1 MASVKSLKNT
11 SILAVAQALG
21 LVLKRV
27 GSDNYQWVEHPSLTI
42 NTTRNIFSWFKY
54 DKHGDVFELVQTI
67 REEQTGTRPS
77 FKEAKRFLETGHF
90 DQIEIVEPEKKPF
103 VYSLSEHEVAEMPKA
118 RAYLIHERGLSEETI
133 RFFESQGVLAEAT
146 YRYQG
151 EAEPV
156 VVFKARDREGKVV
169 GASLQ
174 GIVANPTKHERGR
187 LKRLMKGTDGYY
199 GMSVTIGKPKRLV
212 FAEAPID
219 LMSYYELH
227 KNTLSDVRLVAMD
240 GLKEGTIS
248 HYYMA
253 LQAELAGQ
261 EYTFERTK
269 TPRALSRVAAITR
282 TFHDD
287 QNKDIITLAID
298 NDEAGRKFIKKLED
312 KGIGLTSALPPLNK
326 GESKVDWNDYLKQN
340 KEALTEIKDYQVRI
354 QWSESPLFN
363 EQEGT
368 TMSYKTFV
376 QKAYEANEHLF
387 QERHGGTLDTITEYG
402 LHPYQKTKFDLLDP
416 DGTVIDVD
424 LRYNIGD
431 ESQPLS
437 QILEH
442 HPYAQDLAEID
453 QVVIDNIKT
462 SPDKN
467 LEMLNDRTNMS
478 WGSLEETPQGSAEP
492 VSKDDTFEQ
501 TVTSHPTLSYP
512 PLKFSTDN
520 REMSS
525 VRGGYHVITPED
537 LRNLNYYA
545 STLQETAQWYLKT
558 VADSEVVYFY
568 QNGDSVEAMT
578 VNYGREK
585 FAHLTGVRPIGRDLS
600 AVKVLE
606 RFATGQGHF
615 DNITVSRSFVDKI
628 QVLPLFQEIT
638 QAKSFVF
645 DHLSEIKKMKSL
657 NAQRAI
663 RTDNKHLIVAFRTM
677 GDISFPVSVLKPS
690 HKLNLALEREQEGN
704 IILGVF
710 QKKGNTIQTLS
721 INDTI
726 VKDKGQELKALL
738 EAGDLEPLES
748 VVFKEENRQSS
759 LEQVSSVSEEKA
771 ETTTVNDYLAK
782 NDIKGLAAHMKS
794 GIKDYLNSKQYKR
807 FLTTMAKFPRYS
819 TRNIQLILAQNPN
832 ATYVTSFKQWKE
844 TFERSV
850 NKGEKA
856 MRIWA
861 PMTIKQRDPETGKV
875 LLDEKG
881 NEKTAL
887 RFKLVPV
894 FDVSQTKGKDLPK
907 AIHEL
912 EGTHK
917 DYANLYRAAKA
928 YAESKG
934 VKVIIDHTLKEAK
947 GYYAAKDQTIALKGG
962 MSEQQTLKTFFHE
975 LAHSDLHASKE
986 QTANLKYSH
995 AELQAESVAY
1005 VVANHYGFDT
1015 SDYSFG
1021 YLASWVDDKQALS
1034 DLEAQLDIVQREAKA
1049 LITSMDSFL
1058 EAQLTKTPK
1067 VNSLES
1073 RLEALSQEVNVSQ
1086 TVTKEG
1092 EQSLKKDQAE
1102 VQERT

>member
-21 LVLKRV
+21 LDLKRV
-27 GSDNYQWVEHPSLTI
+27 GSDNYQWIEHPSLSI

-90 DQIEIVEPEKKPF
+90 EQIEIVETDKQPF
-103 VYSLSEHEVAEMPKA
+103 VYSLSDHEVVGMPKA
-118 RAYLIHERGLSEETI
+118 KEYLMQERGLSEESI
-133 RFFESQGVLAEAT
+133 HFFQSQGVLAEAT

-174 GIVANPTKHERGR
+174 GIVANPAKHDRGR
-187 LKRLMKGTDGYY
+187 LKRLLKGTDGYY

-227 KNTLSDVRLVAMD
+227 KDSLSDVRLVAMD

-261 EYTFERTK
+261 KYAFERTK
-269 TPRALSRVAAITR
+269 TPRALSRVAAITT
-282 TFHDD
+282 TFQDD

-312 KGIGLTSALPPLNK
+312 KGIGLTPALPPLNK
-326 GESKVDWNDYLKQN
+326 GEGKMDWNDYLKQERRTPL
-340 KEALTEIKDYQVRI
+340 KKDTKKALDQN
-354 QWSESPLFN
+354 S
-363 EQEGT
+363 QEL
-368 TMSYKTFV
+368 M
-376 QKAYEANEHLF
+376 
-387 QERHGGTLDTITEYG
+387 
-402 LHPYQKTKFDLLDP
+402 
-416 DGTVIDVD
+416 
-424 LRYNIGD
+424 
-431 ESQPLS
+431 
-437 QILEH
+437 
-442 HPYAQDLAEID
+442 
-453 QVVIDNIKT
+453 
-462 SPDKN
+462 
-467 LEMLNDRTNMS
+467 NDRTS
-478 WGSLEETPQGSAEP
+478 GGTGFLQPEAEGSATP
-492 VSKDDTFEQ
+492 ASDDAFERS
-501 TVTSHPTLSYP
+501 VTSRPTSSYP
-512 PLKFSTDN
+512 YLHFSTDYGKVQ
-520 REMSS
+520 RK
-525 VRGGYHVITPED
+525 
-537 LRNLNYYA
+537 LFNYYPVKSRDIKRLNQYAA
-545 STLQETAQWYLKT
+545 SIQSVARWYIDELANSKILYVYQDGEDKSLLQVEFDKGNFSHLAGIRPFEEGKRAADFVVDFAEGKGHFSSILVSASLKT
-558 VADSEVVYFY
+558 
-568 QNGDSVEAMT
+568 
-578 VNYGREK
+578 K
-585 FAHLTGVRPIGRDLS
+585 L
-600 AVKVLE
+600 
-606 RFATGQGHF
+606 
-615 DNITVSRSFVDKI
+615 
-628 QVLPLFQEIT
+628 QVLPLLPDILE
-638 QAKSFVF
+638 ANSFVL
-645 DHLSEIKKMKSL
+645 D
-657 NAQRAI
+657 
-663 RTDNKHLIVAFRTM
+663 
-677 GDISFPVSVLKPS
+677 DISSVSKLHQLDMSKAIKSSDEDFLLLFKDVGELQVPASLMKLKGELLTNVQATS
-690 HKLNLALEREQEGN
+690 QK
-704 IILGVF
+704 IILGIYRERN
-710 QKKGNTIQTLS
+710 GNIEQLS
-721 INDTI
+721 INEELIKDGGKTLYDE
-726 VKDKGQELKALL
+726 VKKRTK
-738 EAGDLEPLES
+738 ES
-748 VVFKEENRQSS
+748 GEGVIFKEEEASISQLQDEMNLESKPS
-759 LEQVSSVSEEKA
+759 EQVMELLANKDTKA
-771 ETTTVNDYLAK
+771 
-782 NDIKGLAAHMKS
+782 LAAHMKS
-794 GIKDYLNSKQYKR
+794 GVKDYLDSKKYKT
-807 FLTTMAKFPRYS
+807 FLRTMAKFPRYS
-819 TRNIQLILAQNPN
+819 SRNIQLILAQKPD

-875 LLDEKG
+875 LLDETG

-894 FDVSQTKGKDLPK
+894 FDVSQTKGKELPK

-947 GYYAAKDQTIALKGG
+947 GYYAAKDQTIVLKGG

-1015 SDYSFG
+1015 KDYSFG

-1034 DLEAQLDIVQREAKA
+1034 DLEAQLDIVQKEAKA
-1049 LITSMDSFL
+1049 LIISMDSFL

-1067 VNSLES
+1067 LNSLES
-1073 RLEALSQEVNVSQ
+1073 RLEALSQEANVSQ
-1086 TVTKEG
+1086 TVTKEE
-1092 EQSLKKDQAE
+1092 EQSVKKDQAE

>member
-21 LVLKRV
+21 LDLKRV
-27 GSDNYQWVEHPSLTI
+27 GSDNYQWIEHPSLSI

-90 DQIEIVEPEKKPF
+90 DQIEIVETDKQPF
-103 VYSLSEHEVAEMPKA
+103 VYSLSDHEVVGMPKA
-118 RAYLIHERGLSEETI
+118 REYLMLERGLSEETI
-133 RFFESQGVLAEAT
+133 HFFQSQGVLAEAT

-151 EAEPV
+151 ESEPV

-174 GIVANPTKHERGR
+174 GIVANPAKHDRGR
-187 LKRLMKGTDGYY
+187 LKRLLKGTDGYY

-227 KNTLSDVRLVAMD
+227 KDSLSDVRLVAMD

-261 EYTFERTK
+261 EYIFERTK
-269 TPRALSRVAAITR
+269 TPRALSRVAAITK

-298 NDEAGRKFIKKLED
+298 NDEAGRKFIKKLET
-312 KGIGLTSALPPLNK
+312 KGIGLTLDLPPLNK
-326 GESKVDWNDYLKQN
+326 GEGKMDWNDYLKQERRTPL
-340 KEALTEIKDYQVRI
+340 KKDTKKALDQN
-354 QWSESPLFN
+354 S
-363 EQEGT
+363 QEL
-368 TMSYKTFV
+368 M
-376 QKAYEANEHLF
+376 
-387 QERHGGTLDTITEYG
+387 
-402 LHPYQKTKFDLLDP
+402 
-416 DGTVIDVD
+416 
-424 LRYNIGD
+424 
-431 ESQPLS
+431 
-437 QILEH
+437 
-442 HPYAQDLAEID
+442 
-453 QVVIDNIKT
+453 
-462 SPDKN
+462 
-467 LEMLNDRTNMS
+467 NDRTS
-478 WGSLEETPQGSAEP
+478 GGTGFLQPEAEGSATP
-492 VSKDDTFEQ
+492 ASDDAFERS
-501 TVTSHPTLSYP
+501 VTSRPTSSYP
-512 PLKFSTDN
+512 YLHFSTDYGKVQ
-520 REMSS
+520 RK
-525 VRGGYHVITPED
+525 
-537 LRNLNYYA
+537 LFNYYPVKSRDIKRLNQYAA
-545 STLQETAQWYLKT
+545 SIQSVARWYIDELADSKISYIYQDGEDKSLLQVEFDKGNFIHLAGIRPFEEGKRAADFVVDFAEGRGYFSSMLVSDSLKT
-558 VADSEVVYFY
+558 
-568 QNGDSVEAMT
+568 
-578 VNYGREK
+578 K
-585 FAHLTGVRPIGRDLS
+585 L
-600 AVKVLE
+600 
-606 RFATGQGHF
+606 
-615 DNITVSRSFVDKI
+615 
-628 QVLPLFQEIT
+628 QVLPLLPDILET
-638 QAKSFVF
+638 NSFVL
-645 DHLSEIKKMKSL
+645 D
-657 NAQRAI
+657 
-663 RTDNKHLIVAFRTM
+663 
-677 GDISFPVSVLKPS
+677 DISSVPKL
-690 HKLNLALEREQEGN
+690 HKLDMSKAIKSSDEDFLLLFKDVGELQVPASLMKLKGELLTNVQATSQK
-704 IILGVF
+704 IILGIYRERDGKVE
-710 QKKGNTIQTLS
+710 QLS
-721 INDTI
+721 INEELI
-726 VKDKGQELKALL
+726 KDGGKTLYDEVEKRTKENGE
-738 EAGDLEPLES
+738 G
-748 VVFKEENRQSS
+748 VIFKEEEVASVSPLQSEMNTGNKPS
-759 LEQVSSVSEEKA
+759 EQVLEMLANKDTKA
-771 ETTTVNDYLAK
+771 
-782 NDIKGLAAHMKS
+782 LAAHMKS
-794 GIKDYLNSKQYKR
+794 GVKDYLNSQKYKT
-807 FLTTMAKFPRYS
+807 FLRTMAKFPRYS
-819 TRNIQLILAQNPN
+819 SRNIQLILAQKPD

-875 LLDEKG
+875 LLDETG

-934 VKVIIDHTLKEAK
+934 VKVIIDHSLKEAK
-947 GYYAAKDQTIALKGG
+947 GYYATKDQTIVLKGG

-1015 SDYSFG
+1015 KDYSFG

-1034 DLEAQLDIVQREAKA
+1034 DLETQLDIVQKEAKA

-1058 EAQLTKTPK
+1058 EVQLTKTPK

-1073 RLEALSQEVNVSQ
+1073 RLEALSQEANVSQ

>member
-1 MASVKSLKNT
+1 M
-11 SILAVAQALG
+11 Q
-21 LVLKRV
+21 
-27 GSDNYQWVEHPSLTI
+27 
-42 NTTRNIFSWFKY
+42 
-54 DKHGDVFELVQTI
+54 
-67 REEQTGTRPS
+67 
-77 FKEAKRFLETGHF
+77 
-90 DQIEIVEPEKKPF
+90 
-103 VYSLSEHEVAEMPKA
+103 
-118 RAYLIHERGLSEETI
+118 ERGLSEETI
-133 RFFESQGVLAEAT
+133 HFFQSQGVLAEAT

-174 GIVANPTKHERGR
+174 GIVANPAKHDRGR

-227 KNTLSDVRLVAMD
+227 KDSLSDVRLVAMD

-261 EYTFERTK
+261 EYTFDRTK

-282 TFHDD
+282 TFHDG

-298 NDEAGRKFIKKLED
+298 NDEAGRKFIQKLED
-312 KGIGLTSALPPLNK
+312 KGIGLTPALPPLNK
-326 GESKVDWNDYLKQN
+326 GDRKMDWNDYLKQN
-340 KEALTEIKDYQVRI
+340 KEALTEIKDYQVRL
-354 QWSESPLFN
+354 QWSESPIFS
-363 EQEGT
+363 QEEGRV
-368 TMSYKTFV
+368 MSYQDFV
-376 QKAYEANEHLF
+376 QRLYPENTRLF
-387 QERHGGTLDTITEYG
+387 HHRSSGTLEAIRDDG
-402 LHPYQKTKFDLLDP
+402 LTLYHKTKFDLLDP
-416 DGTVIDVD
+416 DGTVLDVD

-453 QVVIDNIKT
+453 QVVMDNIKT

-467 LEMLNDRTNMS
+467 LEMLNDRTS
-478 WGSLEETPQGSAEP
+478 GGTGFLQPEAEGSATP
-492 VSKDDTFEQ
+492 VSEDTFERS
-501 TVTSHPTLSYP
+501 VTSRPTSSYP
-512 PLKFSTDN
+512 YLHFSTDYGKVQ
-520 REMSS
+520 RK
-525 VRGGYHVITPED
+525 
-537 LRNLNYYA
+537 LFNYYPVKPRDIKRLNQYAA
-545 STLQETAQWYLKT
+545 SIQSVARWYIDELAGSKISYIYQDGEDKSLLQVEFDKGNFSHLAGIRPFEEGKRAADFVVDFAEGRGHFSSMLVSDSLKT
-558 VADSEVVYFY
+558 
-568 QNGDSVEAMT
+568 
-578 VNYGREK
+578 K
-585 FAHLTGVRPIGRDLS
+585 L
-600 AVKVLE
+600 
-606 RFATGQGHF
+606 
-615 DNITVSRSFVDKI
+615 
-628 QVLPLFQEIT
+628 QVLPLLPDILE
-638 QAKSFVF
+638 ANSFVL
-645 DHLSEIKKMKSL
+645 D
-657 NAQRAI
+657 
-663 RTDNKHLIVAFRTM
+663 
-677 GDISFPVSVLKPS
+677 DISSVTKLHQLDMSKAIKSSDEDFLLLFKDVGDLQVPASLMKLKGELLTNVQATS
-690 HKLNLALEREQEGN
+690 QK
-704 IILGVF
+704 IILGIYRERN
-710 QKKGNTIQTLS
+710 GNIEQLS
-721 INDTI
+721 INEELIKDGGKTLYDE
-726 VKDKGQELKALL
+726 VKKRAQENSQA
-738 EAGDLEPLES
+738 
-748 VVFKEENRQSS
+748 VIFKEE
-759 LEQVSSVSEEKA
+759 EVSSVSPLQFEMNTGNKPSEQVLEMLANKDTKA
-771 ETTTVNDYLAK
+771 
-782 NDIKGLAAHMKS
+782 LAAHMKS
-794 GIKDYLNSKQYKR
+794 GMKDYLNSKQYQL

-947 GYYAAKDQTIALKGG
+947 GYYAAKDQTIVLKGG

-975 LAHSDLHASKE
+975 LAHSDLHASKG

-1015 SDYSFG
+1015 KGYTFG

-1034 DLEAQLDIVQREAKA
+1034 DLEAQLDIVQKEAKA

-1058 EAQLTKTPK
+1058 EVQLTKTPK

-1073 RLEALSQEVNVSQ
+1073 RLEALSQEANVSQ

>member
-1 MASVKSLKNT
+1 MASVKTLKNT

-21 LVLKRV
+21 LDLKRV
-27 GSDNYQWVEHPSLTI
+27 GSDNYQWIEHPSLSI

-77 FKEAKRFLETGHF
+77 FKEAKRFLETGQF
-90 DQIEIVEPEKKPF
+90 DRVEIVEAVKQPF
-103 VYSLSEHEVAEMPKA
+103 VYSLSDHEVVGMPKA
-118 RAYLIHERGLSEETI
+118 REYLMRERGLSEETI
-133 RFFESQGVLAEAT
+133 RFFQSQGVLAEAT

-156 VVFKARDREGKVV
+156 VVFKARDSEGKVV

-227 KNTLSDVRLVAMD
+227 KDSLSDVRLVAMD

-253 LQAELAGQ
+253 LKAELEGK
-261 EYTFERTK
+261 EYIFDRTK
-269 TPRALSRVAAITR
+269 TPRALSRVAAITT

-312 KGIGLTSALPPLNK
+312 KGIGLTPALPPLNK
-326 GESKVDWNDYLKQN
+326 GEGKMDWNDYLKQN
-340 KEALTEIKDYQVRI
+340 KEALTEIKDYQVRL

-387 QERHGGTLDTITEYG
+387 QERHGGTLNTITEYG
-402 LHPYQKTKFDLLDP
+402 LHPYEKTKFDLLDP

-431 ESQPLS
+431 ERQPLS

-442 HPYAQDLAEID
+442 KSYAQDLAVLD
-453 QVVIDNIKT
+453 QEVMDNIKT

-467 LEMLNDRTNMS
+467 LEMLNDRTS
-478 WGSLEETPQGSAEP
+478 GGTGFLQPEAEGSATP
-492 VSKDDTFEQ
+492 ASDDAFERS
-501 TVTSHPTLSYP
+501 VTSRPTSSYP
-512 PLKFSTDN
+512 YLHFSTDYGKVQ
-520 REMSS
+520 RK
-525 VRGGYHVITPED
+525 
-537 LRNLNYYA
+537 LFNYYPVKPRDIKRLNQYAA
-545 STLQETAQWYLKT
+545 SIQSVARWYIDELAGSKISYIYQDGEDKSLLQVEFDKGNFSHLAGIRPFEEGKRAADFVVDFAEGRGHFSSMLVSDSLKT
-558 VADSEVVYFY
+558 
-568 QNGDSVEAMT
+568 
-578 VNYGREK
+578 K
-585 FAHLTGVRPIGRDLS
+585 L
-600 AVKVLE
+600 
-606 RFATGQGHF
+606 
-615 DNITVSRSFVDKI
+615 
-628 QVLPLFQEIT
+628 QVLPLLPDILE
-638 QAKSFVF
+638 ANSFVL
-645 DHLSEIKKMKSL
+645 D
-657 NAQRAI
+657 
-663 RTDNKHLIVAFRTM
+663 
-677 GDISFPVSVLKPS
+677 DISSVTKLHQLDMSKAIKSSDEDFLLLFKDVGELQVPASLMKLKG
-690 HKLNLALEREQEGN
+690 NLLTNIKETNQKVILGIFRERNGN
-704 IILGVF
+704 IE
-710 QKKGNTIQTLS
+710 QLS
-721 INDTI
+721 INEELIKDGGKTLYDE
-726 VKDKGQELKALL
+726 VKKRAQENSQA
-738 EAGDLEPLES
+738 
-748 VVFKEENRQSS
+748 VIFKEE
-759 LEQVSSVSEEKA
+759 VSSVSPLQSEMNTGNKLSEQVQ
-771 ETTTVNDYLAK
+771 EMLANK
-782 NDIKGLAAHMKS
+782 DTKGLAAHMKS
-794 GIKDYLNSKQYKR
+794 GIKDYLNSEQYKM

-819 TRNIQLILAQNPN
+819 SRNIQLILAQNPN

-850 NKGEKA
+850 NQGEKA

-947 GYYAAKDQTIALKGG
+947 GYYASKDQTIVLKGG

-986 QTANLKYSH
+986 QTANLKYSD

-1015 SDYSFG
+1015 KGYTFG

-1034 DLEAQLDIVQREAKA
+1034 DLEAQLDIVQKEAKA

-1073 RLEALSQEVNVSQ
+1073 RLEALSQEANVSQ

>member
-21 LVLKRV
+21 LDLKRV
-27 GSDNYQWVEHPSLTI
+27 GSDNYQWIEHPSLTI

-90 DQIEIVEPEKKPF
+90 DQIEIVETDKQPF
-103 VYSLSEHEVAEMPKA
+103 VYSLSDHEVVGMPKA
-118 RAYLIHERGLSEETI
+118 REYLMRERGLSEETI
-133 RFFESQGVLAEAT
+133 LFFQNQGVLAEAT

-174 GIVANPTKHERGR
+174 GIVANPAKHDRGR

-227 KNTLSDVRLVAMD
+227 KDSLSDVRLVAMD

-269 TPRALSRVAAITR
+269 TPRALSRIAAITT
-282 TFHDD
+282 TFHND

-298 NDEAGRKFIKKLED
+298 NDEAGRKFIKKLET
-312 KGIGLTSALPPLNK
+312 KGIGLTQALPPLNK
-326 GESKVDWNDYLKQN
+326 GEGKMDWNDYLKQERRTPL
-340 KEALTEIKDYQVRI
+340 KKDTKKALDQN
-354 QWSESPLFN
+354 S
-363 EQEGT
+363 QEL
-368 TMSYKTFV
+368 M
-376 QKAYEANEHLF
+376 
-387 QERHGGTLDTITEYG
+387 
-402 LHPYQKTKFDLLDP
+402 
-416 DGTVIDVD
+416 
-424 LRYNIGD
+424 
-431 ESQPLS
+431 
-437 QILEH
+437 
-442 HPYAQDLAEID
+442 
-453 QVVIDNIKT
+453 
-462 SPDKN
+462 
-467 LEMLNDRTNMS
+467 NDRTS
-478 WGSLEETPQGSAEP
+478 GGTGFLQPEAEGSATP
-492 VSKDDTFEQ
+492 ASDDAFERS
-501 TVTSHPTLSYP
+501 VTSRPTSSYP
-512 PLKFSTDN
+512 YLHFSTDYGKVQ
-520 REMSS
+520 RK
-525 VRGGYHVITPED
+525 
-537 LRNLNYYA
+537 LFNYYPIKPRDIKRLNQYGA
-545 STLQETAQWYLKT
+545 SIQSVARWYIDELADSKILYVYQDGEDKSLLQVEFDKGNFSHLAGIRPFEEGKRAADFVVDFAEGKGHFSSILVSASLKT
-558 VADSEVVYFY
+558 
-568 QNGDSVEAMT
+568 
-578 VNYGREK
+578 K
-585 FAHLTGVRPIGRDLS
+585 L
-600 AVKVLE
+600 
-606 RFATGQGHF
+606 
-615 DNITVSRSFVDKI
+615 
-628 QVLPLFQEIT
+628 QVLPLLPDILE
-638 QAKSFVF
+638 ANSFVL
-645 DHLSEIKKMKSL
+645 D
-657 NAQRAI
+657 
-663 RTDNKHLIVAFRTM
+663 
-677 GDISFPVSVLKPS
+677 DISSVSKLHQLDMSKAIKSSDEDFLLLFKDVGELQVPASLMKLKGELLTNVQATS
-690 HKLNLALEREQEGN
+690 QK
-704 IILGVF
+704 IILGIYRERN
-710 QKKGNTIQTLS
+710 GNIEQLS
-721 INDTI
+721 INEELIKDGGKTLYDE
-726 VKDKGQELKALL
+726 VKKRTKENGE
-738 EAGDLEPLES
+738 G
-748 VVFKEENRQSS
+748 VIFKEEEASISQLQDEMNLESKPS
-759 LEQVSSVSEEKA
+759 EQVMELLANKDTKA
-771 ETTTVNDYLAK
+771 
-782 NDIKGLAAHMKS
+782 LAAHMKS
-794 GIKDYLNSKQYKR
+794 GVKDYLNSKKYKM
-807 FLTTMAKFPRYS
+807 FLRTMAKFPRYS
-819 TRNIQLILAQNPN
+819 SRNIQLILAQKPD

-917 DYANLYRAAKA
+917 DYANLYRAAKS

-947 GYYAAKDQTIALKGG
+947 GYYAAKDQTIILKGG

-1015 SDYSFG
+1015 KGYSFG

-1034 DLEAQLDIVQREAKA
+1034 DLESQLDIVQKEAKA

-1073 RLEALSQEVNVSQ
+1073 RLEALSQETNVSQ

-1092 EQSLKKDQAE
+1092 EQLLKKDQAE
-1102 VQERT
+1102 AQEKT

>member
-21 LVLKRV
+21 LGLKRV
-27 GSDNYQWVEHPSLTI
+27 GSDNYQWIEHPSFSI

-90 DQIEIVEPEKKPF
+90 DQIEIVETDKQPF
-103 VYSLSEHEVAEMPKA
+103 VYSLSDHEVVGMPKA
-118 RAYLIHERGLSEETI
+118 REYLMRERGLSEETI
-133 RFFESQGVLAEAT
+133 HFFQSQGVLAEAT

-151 EAEPV
+151 ESEPV

-174 GIVANPTKHERGR
+174 GIVANPAKHDRGR

-227 KNTLSDVRLVAMD
+227 KDSLSDVRLVAMD

-261 EYTFERTK
+261 EYAFERTK
-269 TPRALSRVAAITR
+269 TPRALSRVAAITT
-282 TFHDD
+282 TFQDN

-312 KGIGLTSALPPLNK
+312 KGIGLTPALPPLNK
-326 GESKVDWNDYLKQN
+326 GDRKMDWNDYLKQERRTPLKKN
-340 KEALTEIKDYQVRI
+340 TKKALDQN
-354 QWSESPLFN
+354 S
-363 EQEGT
+363 QEL
-368 TMSYKTFV
+368 M
-376 QKAYEANEHLF
+376 
-387 QERHGGTLDTITEYG
+387 
-402 LHPYQKTKFDLLDP
+402 
-416 DGTVIDVD
+416 
-424 LRYNIGD
+424 
-431 ESQPLS
+431 
-437 QILEH
+437 
-442 HPYAQDLAEID
+442 
-453 QVVIDNIKT
+453 
-462 SPDKN
+462 
-467 LEMLNDRTNMS
+467 NDRTS
-478 WGSLEETPQGSAEP
+478 GGTGFLQPEAEGSATP
-492 VSKDDTFEQ
+492 ASDDAFERS
-501 TVTSHPTLSYP
+501 VTSRPTSSYP
-512 PLKFSTDN
+512 YLHFSTDYGKVQ
-520 REMSS
+520 RK
-525 VRGGYHVITPED
+525 
-537 LRNLNYYA
+537 LFNYYPVKSRDIKRLNQYAA
-545 STLQETAQWYLKT
+545 SIQSVARWYIDELADSKILYVYQDGEDKSLLQVEFDKGNFSHLAGIRPFEEGKRAADFVVDFAEGKGHFSSILVSASLKT
-558 VADSEVVYFY
+558 
-568 QNGDSVEAMT
+568 
-578 VNYGREK
+578 K
-585 FAHLTGVRPIGRDLS
+585 L
-600 AVKVLE
+600 
-606 RFATGQGHF
+606 
-615 DNITVSRSFVDKI
+615 
-628 QVLPLFQEIT
+628 QVLPLLPDILE
-638 QAKSFVF
+638 ANSFVL
-645 DHLSEIKKMKSL
+645 D
-657 NAQRAI
+657 
-663 RTDNKHLIVAFRTM
+663 
-677 GDISFPVSVLKPS
+677 DISSVSKLHQLDMSKAIKSSDEDFLLLFKDVGELQVPASLMKLKGELLTNVQATS
-690 HKLNLALEREQEGN
+690 QK
-704 IILGVF
+704 IILGIYRERN
-710 QKKGNTIQTLS
+710 GNIEQLS
-721 INDTI
+721 INEELIKDGGKTLYDE
-726 VKDKGQELKALL
+726 VKKRTKENGE
-738 EAGDLEPLES
+738 G
-748 VVFKEENRQSS
+748 VIFKEEEASISQLQDEMNLESKPS
-759 LEQVSSVSEEKA
+759 EQVMELLANKDTKA
-771 ETTTVNDYLAK
+771 
-782 NDIKGLAAHMKS
+782 LAAHMKS
-794 GIKDYLNSKQYKR
+794 GVKDYLNSKKYKT
-807 FLTTMAKFPRYS
+807 FLRTMAKFPRYS
-819 TRNIQLILAQNPN
+819 SRNIQLILAQKPD

-875 LLDEKG
+875 LLDETG

-934 VKVIIDHTLKEAK
+934 IEVIIDHTLKEAK
-947 GYYAAKDQTIALKGG
+947 GYYAAKDQTIVLKGG

-1015 SDYSFG
+1015 KDYSFG

-1034 DLEAQLDIVQREAKA
+1034 DLETQLDIVQKEAKA

-1058 EAQLTKTPK
+1058 EVQLTKTPK

-1073 RLEALSQEVNVSQ
+1073 RLEALSQEANVSQ

>member
-1 MASVKSLKNT
+1 MASVNSLKKT
-11 SILAVAQALG
+11 SILSVAQALG
-21 LVLKRV
+21 LELKRV
-27 GSDNYQWVEHPSLTI
+27 GSDNYQWIDHPSLTI

-90 DQIEIVEPEKKPF
+90 EQVEIVEPVKQPF
-103 VYSLSEHEVAEMPKA
+103 VYSLSDHEVAGMSKA
-118 RAYLIHERGLSEETI
+118 REYLMRERGLSEETI
-133 RFFESQGVLAEAT
+133 HFFQNQGVLAEAT

-174 GIVANPTKHERGR
+174 GIVPNATKHERGR
-187 LKRLMKGTDGYY
+187 LKRLMKGTNGYY
-199 GMSVTIGKPKRLV
+199 GMSVSIGKPKRLV

-227 KNTLSDVRLVAMD
+227 KDTLSDVRLVAMD

-261 EYTFERTK
+261 EYTFDRVK
-269 TPRALSRVAAITR
+269 TPRALSRIAEITT
-282 TFHDD
+282 TFQDD

-298 NDEAGRKFIKKLED
+298 NDEAGRKFIQKLED
-312 KGIGLTSALPPLNK
+312 KGIGLTQALPQLNK
-326 GESKVDWNDYLKQN
+326 GERKMDWNDYLKQQKSAHEKN
-340 KEALTEIKDYQVRI
+340 NRLTKTKEG
-354 QWSESPLFN
+354 SE
-363 EQEGT
+363 
-368 TMSYKTFV
+368 KTINDT
-376 QKAYEANEHLF
+376 QKAPDLG
-387 QERHGGTLDTITEYG
+387 QE
-402 LHPYQKTKFDLLDP
+402 
-416 DGTVIDVD
+416 
-424 LRYNIGD
+424 
-431 ESQPLS
+431 
-437 QILEH
+437 LE
-442 HPYAQDLAEID
+442 
-453 QVVIDNIKT
+453 V
-462 SPDKN
+462 
-467 LEMLNDRTNMS
+467 DRTNMS
-478 WGSLEETPQGSAEP
+478 WGFLEETPQGSTEP

-512 PLKFSTDN
+512 LLKFSTDN

-525 VRGGYHVITPED
+525 VRGDYHVITPED

-545 STLQETAQWYLKT
+545 STIQETAQWYLET

-578 VNYGREK
+578 VDYGREK
-585 FAHLTGVRPIGRDLS
+585 FAHLTGIRPIGRDLT
-600 AVKVLE
+600 AAKVLE
-606 RFATGQGHF
+606 RFVSGQGHF

-645 DHLSEIKKMKSL
+645 DHLSEIKKMRSL

-663 RTDNKHLIVAFRTM
+663 RTENKHLIVAFRTM

-690 HKLNLALEREQEGN
+690 HKLNFVLEREQEGN
-704 IILGVF
+704 VILGVF

-721 INDTI
+721 VNDTI
-726 VKDKGQELKALL
+726 VKDNGQELKALL

-748 VVFKEENRQSS
+748 VVFKEESRQSF
-759 LEQVSSVSEEKA
+759 LEQVPSIVEEKE
-771 ETTTVNDYLAK
+771 ETATVNDYLVK

-794 GIKDYLNSKQYKR
+794 GVKDYLNSDKYKT

-819 TRNIQLILAQNPN
+819 SRNIQLILAQNPD
-832 ATYVTSFKQWKE
+832 ATYVTTFKQWKE

-861 PMTIKQRDPETGKV
+861 PMPIKQRDPETGKV

-934 VKVIIDHTLKEAK
+934 VKVIIDHNLKTAR
-947 GYYAAKDQTIALKGG
+947 GYYATKDQTIVLKGG

-975 LAHSDLHASKE
+975 LAHSDLHASKD
-986 QTANLKYSH
+986 QTADLKYSH

-1015 SDYSFG
+1015 KDYSFG

-1034 DLEAQLDIVQREAKA
+1034 DLETQLDIVQKEAKA
-1049 LITSMDSFL
+1049 LITSMDTFL

-1073 RLEALSQEVNVSQ
+1073 RLEALSREATTPQ
-1086 TVTKEG
+1086 TITKEEG
-1092 EQSLKKDQAE
+1092 QSVKKDQAE
-1102 VQERT
+1102 AQEKT